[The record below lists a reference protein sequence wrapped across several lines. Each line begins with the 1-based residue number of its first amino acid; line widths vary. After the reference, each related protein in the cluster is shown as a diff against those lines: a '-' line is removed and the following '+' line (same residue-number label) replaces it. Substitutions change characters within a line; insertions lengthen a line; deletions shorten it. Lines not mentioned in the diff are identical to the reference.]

1 MKKMWTKFA
10 HTLYG
15 IGARPLNRWPMKLA
29 SYESAQNIKKEDMSL
44 WHIFDKGLDAVQE
57 GKC

>member
-1 MKKMWTKFA
+1 MWTKFA

-29 SYESAQNIKKEDMSL
+29 SYESAQSIKKEDLSL
-44 WHIFDKGLDAVQE
+44 WHVFDKGLDVVQE